1 MCVLLCLVG
10 LSQVFSWC
18 FCVFSNVMDC
28 MHPCSRSR
36 AYLVRILSRKASY
49 ASPFCVL
56 ELVKYRFYG
65 DCPFMITTQK
75 WIWSRYAARGAFG
88 WEVPLAVSQARANR
102 LGPHRLQHPLDSVRT
117 YLWVLPTLFRSK
129 RNLENDI
136 SMRNVASSN
145 AEERQFC
152 RDNRPAAD
160 GRGSEGLDAIIL
172 EKTIFVKI
180 RYTFFL

>member
-1 MCVLLCLVG
+1 MDLV
-10 LSQVFSWC
+10 QVC
-18 FCVFSNVMDC
+18 
-28 MHPCSRSR
+28 
-36 AYLVRILSRKASY
+36 
-49 ASPFCVL
+49 
-56 ELVKYRFYG
+56 
-65 DCPFMITTQK
+65 
-75 WIWSRYAARGAFG
+75 GAFG

-180 RYTFFL
+180 RYIFFINRTIRHEMSLRATTMQPTSFIFRSSLRIDGSFRQSTRRPPSARRIVKF